1 MMNTENILNE
11 INQVLD
17 EHNKTKEKF
26 KKDYL
31 KVMEEMLST
40 EEIYDEYTPTGMLS
54 NIKYFLELHYDDD
67 SFFHVEDENH
77 CCGTPRPQWN
87 KEVRMLKNFIKKYE
101 PLITS
106 SKL

>member
-1 MMNTENILNE
+1 MNTENILNE

-26 KKDYL
+26 EKDYL
-31 KVMEEMLST
+31 KVMKEILSSDEIYDGHTLTEMLS
-40 EEIYDEYTPTGMLS
+40 
-54 NIKYFLELHYDDD
+54 NVKYYLGLHYDDD

-77 CCGTPRPQWN
+77 YCGTPKQQWN
-87 KEVRMLKNFIKKYE
+87 KEVRLLKNFIKKYE
-101 PLITS
+101 PLMTS